1 MRCNQV
7 TIFIE
12 RFGEYV
18 PDDYP
23 GDIQRINVY
32 CDDSRSIYEA
42 LAKANAMAV
51 NELNEYESIGVRSY
65 VSTNEYSKADYKEMH
80 AVTPKEKGN
89 YEDDLELQ
97 FTYNVGELREDRIW
111 VHENFDE
118 IMQLIR
124 LSENKKDLEIQLKEK
139 FELTDFQIKKLL
151 SMRLDMFSK
160 HDYLIDLEEQKE
172 YESRKNDCKG
182 WNPTQMVRYYEKE
195 MREAKKKI
203 DEYKI
208 YIMIAENYQDMI
220 EILSQNPDVTSY
232 ANIMYNKYGFN
243 PVQARMVK
251 SVTVENLISKDK
263 YLEEIQK
270 LESDIE
276 RYKESIKEY
285 TGIQYEEKG

>member
-7 TIFIE
+7 SIFIE

-18 PDDYP
+18 PKNYP
-23 GDIQRINVY
+23 GDVQRISVY
-32 CDDSRSIYEA
+32 CDDSTSIYAA

-51 NELNEYESIGVRSY
+51 NELNEYESIGARSY
-65 VSTNEYSKADYKEMH
+65 VSTNEYSKVDYKEMH
-80 AVTPKEKGN
+80 AVTPKEKSD

-97 FTYNVGELREDRIW
+97 FTYKAGELRKDRIW

-124 LSENKKDLEIQLKEK
+124 LSENKKDLVIQLKEQ
-139 FELTDFQIKKLL
+139 FGLQDFQIKKLF

-160 HDYLIDLEEQKE
+160 HDYLIDLEKQQK
-172 YESRKNDCKG
+172 YEFGKNDCKS

-220 EILSQNPDVTSY
+220 EILAQNPDITTY
-232 ANIMYNKYGFN
+232 ANIMYDKYRFN
-243 PVQARMVK
+243 RAQARMVK

-270 LESDIE
+270 LENDIE

-285 TGIQYEEKG
+285 TGTQDEEK

>member
-7 TIFIE
+7 SIFIE

-18 PDDYP
+18 PETYP
-23 GDIQRINVY
+23 SDVQRISVY
-32 CDDSRSIYEA
+32 CDDSTSIYAA

-51 NELNEYESIGVRSY
+51 NELNEYESIGARSY
-65 VSTNEYSKADYKEMH
+65 VTTNEYSKVDYKEMH
-80 AVTPKEKGN
+80 AVTPKEKSD

-97 FTYNVGELREDRIW
+97 FTYKAGELRKDRIW
-111 VHENFDE
+111 AHENFDE

-124 LSENKKDLEIQLKEK
+124 LSENKRDMVIQLKEK
-139 FELTDFQIKKLL
+139 FGLRNFQIKKLL

-160 HDYLIDLEEQKE
+160 HDYLIDLEEQNE

-182 WNPTQMVRYYEKE
+182 WNQTQMVRYYGKE
-195 MREAKKKI
+195 MREAKKGI

-220 EILSQNPDVTSY
+220 EILAQNPDFTSY
-232 ANIMYNKYGFN
+232 ANIMYDKYGFN
-243 PVQARMVK
+243 RGQAGMVK
-251 SVTVENLISKDK
+251 FVTVENLISKDK

-270 LESDIE
+270 LENDIE
-276 RYKESIKEY
+276 HYKESIKAY
-285 TGIQYEEKG
+285 VGTQNEEK

>member
-7 TIFIE
+7 SIFIE
-12 RFGEYV
+12 RFGKYV

-23 GDIQRINVY
+23 SDVQRISVY
-32 CDDSRSIYEA
+32 CDDSTSIYAA

-65 VSTNEYSKADYKEMH
+65 VSTNEYSKVDDKEMH
-80 AVTPKEKGN
+80 GITPKEKSN

-97 FTYNVGELREDRIW
+97 FTYKAGELRKDRIW

-124 LSENKKDLEIQLKEK
+124 LSENKKDLVIQLKEQ
-139 FELTDFQIKKLL
+139 FGLQDFQIKKLL

-160 HDYLIDLEEQKE
+160 HDYLIDIEEQKE
-172 YESRKNDCKG
+172 YESRKNERKG
-182 WNPTQMVRYYEKE
+182 WNLAQMVRYYEKK
-195 MREAKKKI
+195 MLEAKKKI

-220 EILSQNPDVTSY
+220 EILAQNPDFTSY
-232 ANIMYNKYGFN
+232 SDIMHDKYGFN
-243 PVQARMVK
+243 RGQAGMVK
-251 SVTVENLISKDK
+251 FVTVENLVSKDK

-270 LESDIE
+270 LENDIE
-276 RYKESIKEY
+276 CYKESIKKYSE
-285 TGIQYEEKG
+285 TQNKEK

>member
-7 TIFIE
+7 SIFIE
-12 RFGEYV
+12 RFGKYV

-23 GDIQRINVY
+23 SDVQRISVY
-32 CDDSRSIYEA
+32 CDDPTSIYAA

-51 NELNEYESIGVRSY
+51 NELNEYESIGARSY
-65 VSTNEYSKADYKEMH
+65 VSTNEYSKVDYREMH
-80 AVTPKEKGN
+80 GVTPKDKSN
-89 YEDDLELQ
+89 YIDDLELQ
-97 FTYNVGELREDRIW
+97 FTYKAGELRKDRIW

-124 LSENKKDLEIQLKEK
+124 LSENKKDLVIQLKEQ
-139 FELTDFQIKKLL
+139 FGLRDFQIKKLL

-160 HDYLIDLEEQKE
+160 HDYLIDIEEQKE
-172 YESRKNDCKG
+172 YESRKNDFKG

-195 MREAKKKI
+195 MKEAKKKI

-220 EILSQNPDVTSY
+220 EILAQNPDFSNY
-232 ANIMYNKYGFN
+232 ADIMHGKYGFN
-243 PVQARMVK
+243 RGQAGMVK
-251 SVTVENLISKDK
+251 FVTVENLVSKDK
-263 YLEEIQK
+263 YLEKIQE
-270 LESDIE
+270 LENDIE

-285 TGIQYEEKG
+285 AGKQNEEE